1 MNRYE
6 FEAMMRRY
14 AIDKNIDIN
23 WMSIRLMYQRYCC
36 GVCCDHVRAALN
48 EVQHEPR

>member
-14 AIDKNIDIN
+14 ALEKNIDIN
-23 WMSIRLMYQRYCC
+23 WMSIRIMYQRYCLGIYC
-36 GVCCDHVRAALN
+36 KHVKYALMI
-48 EVQHEPR
+48 